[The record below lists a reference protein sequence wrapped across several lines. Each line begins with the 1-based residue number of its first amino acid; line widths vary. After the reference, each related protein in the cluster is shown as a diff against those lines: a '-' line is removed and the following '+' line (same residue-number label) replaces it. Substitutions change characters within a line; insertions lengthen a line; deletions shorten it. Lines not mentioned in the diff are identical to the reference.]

1 MVPLTEGS
9 PSPPSVPC
17 SWQWPAPYETG
28 PNETGQWWWGD
39 KALRS
44 YPPHTENE
52 PECPVITLW

>member
-9 PSPPSVPC
+9 PSPPSVPARGNGC
-17 SWQWPAPYETG
+17 LSTRPARTSPSTVVG
-28 PNETGQWWWGD
+28 A
-39 KALRS
+39 KAARS

>member
-9 PSPPSVPC
+9 PSPPSVPARGNGRPRTR
-17 SWQWPAPYETG
+17 PA
-28 PNETGQWWWGD
+28 PNETGHRWWGA

>member
-1 MVPLTEGS
+1 MVPMTEGS
-9 PSPPSVPC
+9 PSPPSVPPTAAA
-17 SWQWPAPYETG
+17 SPETG
-28 PNETGQWWWGD
+28 PATLGT